1 MAISTMYWT
10 LATLRTKIE
19 DDLDLDIGDGVEA
32 FISLTE
38 FTGLVNEAIDRAEQ
52 SVHTLYEDYFLTRA
66 PLQITNGVEE
76 YALPDGIYAHKIRRI
91 VYRNGSTVFEVPRIR
106 DWRKFEK
113 YEASKPNSV
122 GNQYGYF
129 LINSVPGEPKLLVA
143 PTPSET
149 GNFLQVWYIRGAN
162 RLVSDTDKLDIPEA
176 QNFILAYI
184 RMKVFEKEMNPN
196 LQKAV
201 SDVEMERK
209 QLEETLTAMVPDA
222 DNEIEPDYS
231 AYEEHI

>member
-1 MAISTMYWT
+1 MAISTLYWT
-10 LATLRTKIE
+10 LLTLREKIE
-19 DDLDLDIGDGVEA
+19 NDLDLEIGDGDET

-52 SVHTLYEDYFLTRA
+52 IVHTLYEDYFLTRSVL
-66 PLQITNGVEE
+66 PIVSGTEE

-91 VYRNGSTVFEVPRIR
+91 VYRNGSAVHEVPRIR

-113 YEASKPNSV
+113 YEVSKSTTG
-122 GNQYGYF
+122 GNIYSYF
-129 LINSVPGEPKLLVA
+129 LLNAVPGEPKLLVV
-143 PTPSET
+143 PTPTES
-149 GNFLQVWYIRGAN
+149 GNFFQMWYIRGAN
-162 RLVSDTDKLDIPEA
+162 RLVNDTDKLDIPEA

-184 RMKVFEKEMNPN
+184 RMKVYEKEMNPN
-196 LQKAV
+196 LAKSA
-201 SDVEMERK
+201 SDVDIEKR

>member
-1 MAISTMYWT
+1 MAITTMYWT

-19 DDLDLDIGDGVEA
+19 DDLDLDIGAGVEA

-38 FTGLVNEAIDRAEQ
+38 FAGLVNEAIDRAEQ
-52 SVHTLYEDYFLTRA
+52 SVHTLYEDYFLTRSVL
-66 PLQITNGVEE
+66 PLVSGTEE

-113 YEASKPNSV
+113 YEASKPHSG
-122 GNQYGYF
+122 GNLYSYF
-129 LINSVPGEPKLLVA
+129 LLNSVPGEPKLLVV
-143 PTPSET
+143 PTPTEA
-149 GNFLQVWYIRGAN
+149 GNFFQMWYIRGAN
-162 RLVSDTDKLDIPEA
+162 RLVNDTDKLDIPEA

-196 LQKAV
+196 LQKAA
-201 SDVEMERK
+201 SDVDIEKR